1 MTTSDA
7 VSWFAIAISAGALWY
22 SHRSANA
29 AEASAVTARQ
39 ALEFQREARTSEESE
54 RRNERLRALAKE
66 AVDDWRVN
74 GCLVPILD
82 REIDLSPADQEDLA
96 RRVYRVLGKTD
107 AEALHAI
114 AEWRRARMKG

>member
-1 MTTSDA
+1 
-7 VSWFAIAISAGALWY
+7 
-22 SHRSANA
+22 
-29 AEASAVTARQ
+29 
-39 ALEFQREARTSEESE
+39 
-54 RRNERLRALAKE
+54 
-66 AVDDWRVN
+66 
-74 GCLVPILD
+74 LD